1 MSLQATRTLSFF
13 SPVACTTL
21 AVSALLAGATP
32 AQAAGATSA
41 SERLD
46 ALDARITRLEDMN
59 QVERIQRAYGYFVD
73 KGQWTQ
79 LSKLF
84 ADDATLEI
92 GGKGLFVG
100 KKRVLEYMQVAFGP
114 DGTAEG
120 RLANHMQ
127 FEPIVDISADG
138 KKAWVRSRAFVMSTG
153 GWGLPLYEDEF
164 VKENGTWKFK
174 RESGPF
180 TMYTSWDGWGK
191 NALNNTWPDKFDP
204 APDLPPSTVYLT
216 YPAYYIVP
224 FHYPN
229 PVTGKPFIP
238 DRGGVGAYAAPPGT
252 KTQQDSLPVGQLV
265 DGTQPIGEPP
275 KE

>member
-1 MSLQATRTLSFF
+1 MSRQATGTLSLL
-13 SPVACTTL
+13 SAALCI
-21 AVSALLAGATP
+21 ALLAISAP
-32 AQAAGATSA
+32 AGAAGKSA

-46 ALDARITRLEDMN
+46 ELDARITRLEDMN

-84 ADDATLEI
+84 SDDATLEI

-138 KKAWVRSRAFVMSTG
+138 KKAW
-153 GWGLPLYEDEF
+153 
-164 VKENGTWKFK
+164 
-174 RESGPF
+174 
-180 TMYTSWDGWGK
+180 
-191 NALNNTWPDKFDP
+191 
-204 APDLPPSTVYLT
+204 
-216 YPAYYIVP
+216 
-224 FHYPN
+224 
-229 PVTGKPFIP
+229 
-238 DRGGVGAYAAPPGT
+238 YAAVP
-252 KTQQDSLPVGQLV
+252 S
-265 DGTQPIGEPP
+265 
-275 KE
+275 